1 MARFWINLFSNFLL
15 QMSFFTILLFLTFS
29 FNVGNHPSDS
39 LTEKSAASIGNPFGL
54 ERNISYEKGILNNR
68 LDYQLLHGKKGKFIL
83 KFTNKPQHSID
94 IKIYDVIGNLIKTD
108 KILQEEGNEKEY
120 DFSDR
125 ETKIYVVKVSSEEE
139 NIVKKIN
146 I

>member
-1 MARFWINLFSNFLL
+1 MGA
-15 QMSFFTILLFLTFS
+15 T
-29 FNVGNHPSDS
+29 PSDS
-39 LTEKSAASIGNPFGL
+39 LAEKSSSSIGNPFDV
-54 ERNISYEKGILNNR
+54 ERKISYKKGILNNR

-108 KILQEEGNEKEY
+108 RILQEEGDEKEY